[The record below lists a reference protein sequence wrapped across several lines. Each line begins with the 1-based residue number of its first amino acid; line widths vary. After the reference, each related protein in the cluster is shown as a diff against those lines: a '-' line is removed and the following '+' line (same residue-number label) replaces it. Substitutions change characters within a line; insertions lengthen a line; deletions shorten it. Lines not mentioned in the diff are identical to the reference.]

1 MSCCD
6 SFGYVLTVEAWLPYT
21 SEFTNAIVPFRFAS
35 VACQASHAGQSL
47 VRILPGE
54 GYSLIWPI

>member
-1 MSCCD
+1 ML
-6 SFGYVLTVEAWLPYT
+6 YMYL
-21 SEFTNAIVPFRFAS
+21 IVPFRFAS

-54 GYSLIWPI
+54 GYSHSYMAYIGMCSATPKAMVFQPFW